1 AGVKY
6 VGCFKDNRYR
16 DLPVVYTAN
25 YKTTKA
31 YCFRYCRAKG
41 YRYFGLQNGNACTCG
56 NTVGRYGKAKSKDCA
71 RSTCK
76 GDKRSKC
83 GGPWRN
89 SVFTTGL
96 KPKSFKTPGMSHIGC
111 FVDGRRRDLPTLGG
125 KGSMTVGRC
134 YGLCKKKGFR
144 FFGVQIGKQCW
155 CGNHYGRYGRRD
167 KRECR
172 YQCRGDKTTYCGG
185 SWRNDVYA
193 TGVVVAS
200 KGKQCWCGN
209 HYGRYGRRD
218 KRECRYQCR
227 GDKTTYCGGSWR
239 NDVYA
244 TGLEEHASGVTLL
257 GCFRDNSKRDLPL
270 VHGAGHRTTKAYCL
284 KYCKSRGYRYFGLQA
299 GSACT
304 CGNKYGSFGR
314 VNAKQCRTR
323 CRGDKRRT
331 CGGSWRNSVYSTGI
345 GSKPVRL
352 PGLKHL
358 GCYLDKSSRDL
369 RKLVL
374 SGSVTVPK
382 CYKACKARKYRFFGV
397 QNGYQCWCGNHYGR
411 YRIRSN
417 LECRVQCRGDKSTYC
432 GGAWRNNVYAT
443 GVVVASKAAGVKYV
457 GCFKDNR
464 YRDLPVVYTAN
475 YKTTKAYC
483 FRYCRAK
490 GYRYFGLQNGNACTC
505 GNTVGRYGKAKS
517 KDCARSTCKGDKRS
531 KCGGPW
537 RNSVF
542 TTGLKPKSFKTPGMS
557 HIGCFVDGR
566 RRDLPTLGG
575 KGSMTVGRC
584 YGLCKKKGFRFFGV
598 QIGKQC
604 WCGNHY
610 GRYGRRDKRE
620 CRYQC
625 RGDKTTYCGG
635 SWRNDVY
642 ATGVVVAS
650 KGKQCWC
657 GNHYGRYGRR
667 DKRECRYQ
675 CRGDK
680 TTYCGGSWR
689 NDVYATGL
697 EEHASGVTL
706 LGCFRDNSKRDLPLV
721 HGAGHRTTKA
731 YCLKYC
737 KSRGYRYFGLQAGS
751 ACTCGNKYGSFGRVN
766 AKQCRT
772 RCRGDK
778 RRTCGGS
785 WRNSVYST
793 GIGSKPVRLPGL
805 KHLGCYLDKSSRDLR
820 KLVLSGSVTVP
831 KCYKACKARKYRFF
845 GVQNGYQCWCGNHYG
860 RYRIRSNLE
869 CRVQCRG
876 DKSTYCGGAWRNNV
890 YATGVVVASKAAGVK
905 YVGCFKDNRYRD
917 LPVVYTAN
925 YKTTKAYCFRYCRA
939 KGYRY
944 FGLQNGNA
952 CTCGNTVG
960 RYGKAKSK
968 DCARST
974 CKGDKRSKCGGP
986 WRNSVFTT
994 GLKPKSFK
1002 RKQCWCGNHYGRYG
1016 RRDKRE
1022 CRYQCRGDKTTY
1034 CGGSWRNDVYA
1045 TGVVVASKAPG
1056 MSHIGCFVDGR
1067 RRDLPTVGGKG
1078 SITVGRCYGLCK
1090 KKGFRFFGVQIGK
1103 QCWCGNHYGRYGR
1116 RDKRECRYQCRG
1128 DKTTYCGGSWRNDV
1142 YATGLEEHASGVTLL
1157 GCFRD
1162 NSKRDLPLVHGA
1174 GHRTTKAY
1182 CLKYCKSRGY
1192 RYFGLQAGSACT
1204 CGNKYGSFGRV
1215 NAKQCRTRCRG
1226 DKRRTCGGS
1235 WRNSVYSTGIGSKP
1249 VRLPGLKHLGCYL
1262 DKSSRDL
1269 RKLVLSGSVTVPKC
1283 YKACKARKY
1292 RFFGVQNGYQC
1303 WCGNH
1308 YGRYRIRSNLECRV
1322 QCRGDKSTYCGGA
1335 GRSEVRRLLQ
1345 GQSLQGFAGS
1355 LHCQLQDDKGLLLPL
1370 LSSKGYRYFGLQN
1383 GNACTCGNTVGRY
1396 GKAKSKDCARST

>member
-1 AGVKY
+1 MSHIGCFVDGRRRDLPTVGGKGSMTVGRCYGLCKKKGFRFFGVQIGKQCWCGNHYGRYGRRDKRECRYQCRGDKTTYCGGSWRNDVYATGVVVASKAAGVKY

-111 FVDGRRRDLPTLGG
+111 FVDGRRRDLPTVGG

-144 FFGVQIGKQCW
+144 FFGVQI
-155 CGNHYGRYGRRD
+155 
-167 KRECR
+167 
-172 YQCRGDKTTYCGG
+172 
-185 SWRNDVYA
+185 
-193 TGVVVAS
+193 
-200 KGKQCWCGN
+200 GKQCWCGN

-517 KDCARSTCKGDKRS
+517 KDCARST
-531 KCGGPW
+531 W
-537 RNSVF
+537 RQEVQMWWTMEEQRLHNR
-542 TTGLKPKSFKTPGMS
+542 TEAQELQDTLECLTLR
-557 HIGCFVDGR
+557 CFVDGR
-566 RRDLPTLGG
+566 RRDLPTVGG

-642 ATGVVVAS
+642 ATG
-650 KGKQCWC
+650 
-657 GNHYGRYGRR
+657 
-667 DKRECRYQ
+667 
-675 CRGDK
+675 
-680 TTYCGGSWR
+680 
-689 NDVYATGL
+689 L

-721 HGAGHRTTKA
+721 QAPA

-737 KSRGYRYFGLQAGS
+737 KSRATGTLASRLDLRAPAATNMAALAESMQSSAERAVEATKDEPAAALEKLCLLDWNRQQACSSRQRLTASAMSSQGLQ
-751 ACTCGNKYGSFGRVN
+751 
-766 AKQCRT
+766 
-772 RCRGDK
+772 
-778 RRTCGGS
+778 
-785 WRNSVYST
+785 
-793 GIGSKPVRLPGL
+793 
-805 KHLGCYLDKSSRDLR
+805 
-820 KLVLSGSVTVP
+820 VL
-831 KCYKACKARKYRFF
+831 
-845 GVQNGYQCWCGNHYG
+845 W
-860 RYRIRSNLE
+860 
-869 CRVQCRG
+869 
-876 DKSTYCGGAWRNNV
+876 
-890 YATGVVVASKAAGVK
+890 
-905 YVGCFKDNRYRD
+905 
-917 LPVVYTAN
+917 
-925 YKTTKAYCFRYCRA
+925 
-939 KGYRY
+939 
-944 FGLQNGNA
+944 LQNGNA

-1034 CGGSWRNDVYA
+1034 CGGSWRNE
-1045 TGVVVASKAPG
+1045 SPG

-1162 NSKRDLPLVHGA
+1162 NSKRDLPL
-1174 GHRTTKAY
+1174 AY

-1235 WRNSVYSTGIGSKP
+1235 WRNSVYT
-1249 VRLPGLKHLGCYL
+1249 RLESAASLFVHLGCYL

-1308 YGRYRIRSNLECRV
+1308 YGRYRIRSNLEC
-1322 QCRGDKSTYCGGA
+1322 
-1335 GRSEVRRLLQ
+1335 
-1345 GQSLQGFAGS
+1345 
-1355 LHCQLQDDKGLLLPL
+1355 
-1370 LSSKGYRYFGLQN
+1370 
-1383 GNACTCGNTVGRY
+1383 
-1396 GKAKSKDCARST
+1396 

>member
-642 ATGVVVAS
+642 ATG
-650 KGKQCWC
+650 
-657 GNHYGRYGRR
+657 
-667 DKRECRYQ
+667 
-675 CRGDK
+675 
-680 TTYCGGSWR
+680 
-689 NDVYATGL
+689 L

-890 YATGVVVASKAAGVK
+890 FTTGYNPKASVKTCPSGSKATTVKRLVCGCAPASGSQRLGSLVIVVDTTGSMSSVYKSVRRSISRILSSNRRFQNFVVSSYGDPYKRHVIRTKSISRVQRFLNGLKIRGGGDCPEYSMSAVIDAAKLADKDSVLLLFTDASAKDRSLTSSAAKLLKSKRIRFIAIGSGRLCGRGAEYDVLAKNTGGLVAKLNRRVSDKVMKLIELAAKGKMSFSAFPKNTRDLANALRGKCPCRTVTRHICAMPHSASLGCFLDDPKYPDFSVVAGRGKMTVWKCNNLCKAK
-905 YVGCFKDNRYRD
+905 KFS
-917 LPVVYTAN
+917 
-925 YKTTKAYCFRYCRA
+925 
-939 KGYRY
+939 Y
-944 FGLQNGNA
+944 FGLKNGSK
-952 CTCGNTVG
+952 CSCGDN
-960 RYGKAKSK
+960 YGNSGGAKESKCNKRCSGNSK
-968 DCARST
+968 D
-974 CKGDKRSKCGGP
+974 KCGG
-986 WRNSVFTT
+986 T
-994 GLKPKSFK
+994 
-1002 RKQCWCGNHYGRYG
+1002 
-1016 RRDKRE
+1016 
-1022 CRYQCRGDKTTY
+1022 
-1034 CGGSWRNDVYA
+1034 A
-1045 TGVVVASKAPG
+1045 T
-1056 MSHIGCFVDGR
+1056 
-1067 RRDLPTVGGKG
+1067 
-1078 SITVGRCYGLCK
+1078 
-1090 KKGFRFFGVQIGK
+1090 
-1103 QCWCGNHYGRYGR
+1103 
-1116 RDKRECRYQCRG
+1116 
-1128 DKTTYCGGSWRNDV
+1128 
-1142 YATGLEEHASGVTLL
+1142 
-1157 GCFRD
+1157 
-1162 NSKRDLPLVHGA
+1162 
-1174 GHRTTKAY
+1174 
-1182 CLKYCKSRGY
+1182 
-1192 RYFGLQAGSACT
+1192 
-1204 CGNKYGSFGRV
+1204 
-1215 NAKQCRTRCRG
+1215 
-1226 DKRRTCGGS
+1226 
-1235 WRNSVYSTGIGSKP
+1235 NSVYK
-1249 VRLPGLKHLGCYL
+1249 V
-1262 DKSSRDL
+1262 D
-1269 RKLVLSGSVTVPKC
+1269 
-1283 YKACKARKY
+1283 
-1292 RFFGVQNGYQC
+1292 
-1303 WCGNH
+1303 
-1308 YGRYRIRSNLECRV
+1308 
-1322 QCRGDKSTYCGGA
+1322 
-1335 GRSEVRRLLQ
+1335 
-1345 GQSLQGFAGS
+1345 
-1355 LHCQLQDDKGLLLPL
+1355 
-1370 LSSKGYRYFGLQN
+1370 
-1383 GNACTCGNTVGRY
+1383 
-1396 GKAKSKDCARST
+1396 

>member
-939 KGYRY
+939 R
-944 FGLQNGNA
+944 
-952 CTCGNTVG
+952 
-960 RYGKAKSK
+960 
-968 DCARST
+968 
-974 CKGDKRSKCGGP
+974 
-986 WRNSVFTT
+986 
-994 GLKPKSFK
+994 
-1002 RKQCWCGNHYGRYG
+1002 
-1016 RRDKRE
+1016 
-1022 CRYQCRGDKTTY
+1022 
-1034 CGGSWRNDVYA
+1034 A
-1045 TGVVVASKAPG
+1045 TGTLVCKTAMRAPAETPSVGMEKRRARIAPG
-1056 MSHIGCFVDGR
+1056 
-1067 RRDLPTVGGKG
+1067 P
-1078 SITVGRCYGLCK
+1078 
-1090 KKGFRFFGVQIGK
+1090 
-1103 QCWCGNHYGRYGR
+1103 
-1116 RDKRECRYQCRG
+1116 
-1128 DKTTYCGGSWRNDV
+1128 
-1142 YATGLEEHASGVTLL
+1142 
-1157 GCFRD
+1157 
-1162 NSKRDLPLVHGA
+1162 
-1174 GHRTTKAY
+1174 
-1182 CLKYCKSRGY
+1182 
-1192 RYFGLQAGSACT
+1192 
-1204 CGNKYGSFGRV
+1204 
-1215 NAKQCRTRCRG
+1215 
-1226 DKRRTCGGS
+1226 
-1235 WRNSVYSTGIGSKP
+1235 
-1249 VRLPGLKHLGCYL
+1249 
-1262 DKSSRDL
+1262 
-1269 RKLVLSGSVTVPKC
+1269 
-1283 YKACKARKY
+1283 
-1292 RFFGVQNGYQC
+1292 
-1303 WCGNH
+1303 
-1308 YGRYRIRSNLECRV
+1308 
-1322 QCRGDKSTYCGGA
+1322 
-1335 GRSEVRRLLQ
+1335 
-1345 GQSLQGFAGS
+1345 
-1355 LHCQLQDDKGLLLPL
+1355 
-1370 LSSKGYRYFGLQN
+1370 
-1383 GNACTCGNTVGRY
+1383 
-1396 GKAKSKDCARST
+1396 